1 MTEQQLWCYIEGQR
15 TYVKVFISPREIV
28 EELMKQIYDQH
39 AKFIVECSYTSLI
52 LTKVCY
58 IMISM

>member
-1 MTEQQLWCYIEGQR
+1 MTEQQLCCYIEGQR
-15 TYVKVFISPREIV
+15 NHFRIFISPRCDV
-28 EELMKQIYDQH
+28 EELTKQINDQH
-39 AKFIVECSYTSLI
+39 VKFIVECSHTSLT